1 MSKQP
6 LSPTLLHD
14 CCMIQAV
21 LTCTVYAFSRTT
33 VQSGQPSVK
42 WTKHCWIEK
51 KMSHFSNFR
60 RGSNRQTWLVSFEIV
75 FSVSRFEPA
84 LNWNRFLAVQR
95 LNYWFFN
102 RIDKQSIQWIIYWV
116 LLRNSGWNFRAFY
129 NMLKTTVCIIY

>member
-75 FSVSRFEPA
+75 FSVSRFEPV

-95 LNYWFFN
+95 HGLNSLNSASAGKITVHWVTVFSIEFTNSPFN
-102 RIDKQSIQWIIYWV
+102 ESYIEY
-116 LLRNSGWNFRAFY
+116 Y
-129 NMLKTTVCIIY
+129 